1 MPTRPDLFFSRNQET
16 TETMV
21 SIQTPATIPKE
32 AIGIPIEASGE
43 FLKQLEDEMIMDF
56 GSVSAENNAL
66 QSFGCTLALL
76 FII

>member
-1 MPTRPDLFFSRNQET
+1 MPTRPDLFFFRNQET

-21 SIQTPATIPKE
+21 SIPTPATIPK
-32 AIGIPIEASGE
+32 EASGE

-66 QSFGCTLALL
+66 QSFGYTLVLL